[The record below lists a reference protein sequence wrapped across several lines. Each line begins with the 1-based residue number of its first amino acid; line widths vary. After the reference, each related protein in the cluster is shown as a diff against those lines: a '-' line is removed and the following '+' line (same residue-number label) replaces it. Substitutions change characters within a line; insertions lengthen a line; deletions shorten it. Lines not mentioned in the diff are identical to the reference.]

1 MDFVWIEAKQ
11 VSCLIQATNSIASN
25 DISQSTFGLN
35 RFFFMFAKSKS
46 LKIVLDRTH
55 THLCIKEEEGCL
67 PCMRWFTFDVDLPI
81 TQFTLRTSFRFSLF
95 FAILQFC
102 MCVFFFLFSL
112 LTIFLFFICYFRQ
125 CVFIFTSDFFSFSF
139 DMYDRVSVLKTS
151 MKLMLLT

>member
-67 PCMRWFTFDVDLPI
+67 LCMRWFTLDVVLPI
-81 TQFTLRTSFRFSLF
+81 TQFTLRTSFWFSLF
-95 FAILQFC
+95 FGILKFC
-102 MCVFFFLFSL
+102 LCLFFSFFHFWLFFFFSFTTSNSVCLFSL
-112 LTIFLFFICYFRQ
+112 LIFFLLICT
-125 CVFIFTSDFFSFSF
+125 VE
-139 DMYDRVSVLKTS
+139 
-151 MKLMLLT
+151 